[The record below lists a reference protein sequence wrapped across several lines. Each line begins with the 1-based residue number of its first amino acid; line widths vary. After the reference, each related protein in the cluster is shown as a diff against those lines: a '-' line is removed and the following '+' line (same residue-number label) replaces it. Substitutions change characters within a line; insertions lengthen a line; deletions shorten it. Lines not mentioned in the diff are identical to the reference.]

1 MLDIREWVRK
11 GAGGACTR
19 RSLGLHLLHLQNLAD
34 FEGKGKTRPNT
45 PLHALACPHTPSAL
59 LGPKPHA
66 LSQLWDPQDSDPS
79 TYTKLAEGVF
89 YPSGLHLPKRLMAW
103 FIPGVNHALG
113 SNCYPRLRAF
123 TANNFFGT
131 LLKEYKPL
139 PLWHFWYLSKYY
151 TLSVLRIFVHFHFFS
166 RLKQSCW

>member
-1 MLDIREWVRK
+1 MKILIKLKRYSVK
-11 GAGGACTR
+11 NNITQILFIPFTPFFCNQ
-19 RSLGLHLLHLQNLAD
+19 SIYISGLMSM
-34 FEGKGKTRPNT
+34 GKTRP
-45 PLHALACPHTPSAL
+45 CMPS
-59 LGPKPHA
+59 HA
-66 LSQLWDPQDSDPS
+66 LSSPRPKPTRPLPAVRSLGVLLTIDQGPYQS

-139 PLWHFWYLSKYY
+139 PLWHF
-151 TLSVLRIFVHFHFFS
+151 
-166 RLKQSCW
+166 